1 MRFELDRDG
10 AVEAVAEVFGLD
22 PDEPEDWR
30 LDRFGADLGDS
41 IAALA
46 DIVFA
51 SRRDLMRGPDDL
63 VIDVHAI
70 LDLHSFPLVVC
81 LWEPGAGNA
90 FIGSGVEDARELVGD
105 VLTMGPGIVVE
116 ALESLLDVVS
126 NAYASGE
133 EVGDGAHPRLRA
145 AALRHVRRSNSPAPV
160 WRRFSHPQI
169 ASSAS
174 GENRRA
180 VLSLT
185 G

>member
-1 MRFELDRDG
+1 MRFELDREG
-10 AVEAVAEVFGLD
+10 AIAAIGEVFRLD
-22 PDEPEDWR
+22 PAESDEWR

-51 SRRDLMRGPDDL
+51 PRRDLIRGPGEL

-70 LDLHSFPLVVC
+70 LDLHSFPLVIC

-105 VLTMGPGIVVE
+105 VLTASPEVVVE
-116 ALESLLDVVS
+116 ALEAVLEVVS
-126 NAYASGE
+126 AAYASGVE
-133 EVGDGAHPRLRA
+133 DAPGGHPRVRV
-145 AALRHVRRSNSPAPV
+145 AALRHAGRAGAPAHV

-174 GENRRA
+174 GHNRKA